1 MNEKLLAI
9 LLSNFIQAP
18 FDANSANLLVVNNFF
33 LRSSSERPIRKKIN
47 IGRYR

>member
-33 LRSSSERPIRKKIN
+33 
-47 IGRYR
+47 